1 MYQAEIQNGRIGVEP
16 LLFTQFP
23 VATMATTFSAK
34 NSVTDSAAAGTAL
47 ATGKKTYNH
56 AISVGEDKNA
66 IQTVAEKAKKAGKK
80 VGVTTSVSVDHATP
94 AAFYAHP
101 VSYTHLSSFVRSRR
115 STQSKSVR
123 VLSSFFNSSP
133 RVLGLITVLPL

>member
-1 MYQAEIQNGRIGVEP
+1 MYRAEIQNGIRIGVEP

-56 AISVGEDKNA
+56 AISVER
-66 IQTVAEKAKKAGKK
+66 TRML
-80 VGVTTSVSVDHATP
+80 
-94 AAFYAHP
+94 FR
-101 VSYTHLSSFVRSRR
+101 L
-115 STQSKSVR
+115 
-123 VLSSFFNSSP
+123 
-133 RVLGLITVLPL
+133 